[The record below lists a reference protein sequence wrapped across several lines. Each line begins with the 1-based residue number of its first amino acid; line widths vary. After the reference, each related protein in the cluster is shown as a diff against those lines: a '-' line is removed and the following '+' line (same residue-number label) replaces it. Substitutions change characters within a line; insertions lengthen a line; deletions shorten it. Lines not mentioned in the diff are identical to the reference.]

1 MIIIIGSEEE
11 THAKYIANKLHKK
24 GIENI
29 YFDSREY
36 PENLSI
42 SYSLGNSSFDSF
54 LTIKNKKI
62 KISEI
67 KGVYWRWFY
76 GIKQQFFENTNS
88 QITNI
93 VHRECKSALESL
105 FYISKNTN
113 CNWLNSIEAINLH
126 QTKAYQLDILSKNN
140 IRIPKTLITND
151 IEAAR
156 EFYIANDKK
165 AIYKPVLGG
174 AYTKQLTEEDFDE
187 DKKEALKY
195 SPIQLQEFVEGCD
208 IRVYVIGENIF
219 AGKIEAQTI
228 DFRAD
233 SAANI
238 TPVELPENIK
248 EDCLTTIKALKLKYS
263 GVDIRLTPTGEYV
276 FIEANPAPMFIHFER
291 VTGYPISDTL
301 IQELI
306 K

>member
-1 MIIIIGSEEE
+1 MIVIIGSEEE
-11 THAKYIANKLHKK
+11 THAKYIADKLNKN

-29 YFDSREY
+29 FFDSREY

-42 SYSLGNSSFDSF
+42 SYSLGDSSFDSF

-62 KISEI
+62 KLSEI

-76 GIKQQFFENTNS
+76 GVKQQFFENTDS
-88 QITNI
+88 KVTNI

-105 FYISKNTN
+105 FYISQNTN

-126 QTKAYQLDILSKNN
+126 KTKAYQLDILSKNN
-140 IRIPKTLITND
+140 IRIPKTLITNNT
-151 IEAAR
+151 EAVS
-156 EFYIANDKK
+156 EFYFSNDKK
-165 AIYKPVLGG
+165 VIYKPVLGG
-174 AYTKQLTEEDFDE
+174 AYTKQLTEEDFNE
-187 DKKEALKY
+187 EKKEALKY
-195 SPIQLQEFVEGCD
+195 SPIQLQEYIEGVD
-208 IRVYVIGENIF
+208 IRVYVVGEKIF

-228 DFRAD
+228 DFRED
-233 SAANI
+233 SDAQI
-238 TPVELPENIK
+238 TPVELPQNIQA
-248 EDCLTTIKALKLKYS
+248 DCLKTIKALKLRYS
-263 GVDIRLTPTGEYV
+263 GVDIRLTPEGEYV

-301 IQELI
+301 MQELI